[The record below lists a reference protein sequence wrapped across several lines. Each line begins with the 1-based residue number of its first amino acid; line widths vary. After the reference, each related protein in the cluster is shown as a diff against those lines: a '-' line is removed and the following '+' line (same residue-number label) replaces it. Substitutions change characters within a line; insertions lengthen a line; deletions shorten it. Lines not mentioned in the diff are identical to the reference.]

1 MELALDRHSADGS
14 YGRKE
19 PPCPLSLAV
28 VLGGALGALARYGL
42 DGLVERRTFSV
53 FPWSTLVINVS
64 GCLRF
69 GSAFVGFLGAYT
81 TFSTFAQETV
91 DLAKTHDYALAL
103 ANAVASLTVGIAA
116 ALAGTAVG
124 KAIG

>member
-1 MELALDRHSADGS
+1 MEHLGDQRLGLPALRI
-14 YGRKE
+14 
-19 PPCPLSLAV
+19 
-28 VLGGALGALARYGL
+28 
-42 DGLVERRTFSV
+42 GLV
-53 FPWSTLVINVS
+53 
-64 GCLRF
+64 
-69 GSAFVGFLGAYT
+69 VGFLGAYT
-81 TFSTFAQETV
+81 TFSTFAQKTV